1 MAHPYHHAE
10 SSVIKWGGDV
20 KDYVAIHSWFDES
33 KAHIADFRH
42 RALRHHT
49 EGIFMCESI
58 FGVTI
63 VNSQGRKVPV
73 RFIGE
78 QHVKEDLGWIPT
90 VKDWFKNIESESWMM
105 KRGTNVA
112 ENVKKASKSNGAKV
126 KAVDHA
132 EAT

>member
-33 KAHIADFRH
+33 KAHMADFRP

-90 VKDWFKNIESESWMM
+90 VKDWFKNIKSESWMM

>member
-33 KAHIADFRH
+33 KAHMADFRH

-112 ENVKKASKSNGAKV
+112 ENVKKVSKSNGAKV

-132 EAT
+132 GAT